1 MNGTVIWVRENAKA
15 VRRSGDVVIV
25 LIACEDITERRRAEQ
40 RVAAAYAVTRI
51 LAEAESLTAAAPLI
65 LGAMGENLEW
75 DWGAL
80 WSFDREGA
88 ALRCDCLWHAPDI
101 ETGEF
106 DTVSRER
113 SFRLREGRLGQVW
126 QTASPS
132 WIVDATAEPEF
143 LRAEAASHSGL
154 HGGVIF
160 PILLDT
166 EALGVA
172 EFFSRATRQRDEE
185 QLATLSALG
194 SQIGQFIKR
203 RRAEAALRANEERWR
218 KPLTR
223 HLLKSLP
230 QLRPSLRRLIDKLLA
245 GPLPAF
251 PITFPSKYGIPA
263 PFPNCDLHDDK
274 SAP

>member
-1 MNGTVIWVRENAKA
+1 MLVTSNDITERKRAEQAQRDSEEQWREVFEHNPVMYFMVSPTGTVLSVNGFGAAQLGYTAAELVGQSVLEVFLEEDREVVKARLATCVEELGSTHSWEIRKARKDGTMLWVRENAKT
-15 VRRSGDVVIV
+15 VRRPGNDVIV

-80 WSFDREGA
+80 WSFDQEGA
-88 ALRCDCLWHAPDI
+88 ALRCDCLWRAPDI
-101 ETGEF
+101 EIGEF

-132 WIVDATAEPEF
+132 WIIDATAEPEF

-154 HGGVIF
+154 HGG
-160 PILLDT
+160 
-166 EALGVA
+166 
-172 EFFSRATRQRDEE
+172 
-185 QLATLSALG
+185 
-194 SQIGQFIKR
+194 
-203 RRAEAALRANEERWR
+203 
-218 KPLTR
+218 
-223 HLLKSLP
+223 
-230 QLRPSLRRLIDKLLA
+230 
-245 GPLPAF
+245 
-251 PITFPSKYGIPA
+251 
-263 PFPNCDLHDDK
+263 
-274 SAP
+274 